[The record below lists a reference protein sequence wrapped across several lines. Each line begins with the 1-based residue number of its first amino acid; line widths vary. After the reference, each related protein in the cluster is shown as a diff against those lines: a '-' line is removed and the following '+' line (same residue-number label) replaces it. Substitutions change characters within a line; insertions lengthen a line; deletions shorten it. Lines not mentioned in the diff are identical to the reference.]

1 MAPLKRT
8 PSSVN
13 APETQCLWQS
23 QTQVYYFD
31 AFVRHTRLIYVR
43 RLQPWIDF
51 VTLYLGVMPALSRF
65 PSLDPF
71 LSIWPHIVPANL
83 LSATAGGTL
92 VLVYHMMHLPGGAQ
106 YVFDFRLCLKPT
118 ASSFPPPQ
126 PSTRMC
132 GRLNAVSQNVG
143 KMLWSALSCLFGV
156 FVVEYERHFVRGH
169 WNGFQKLQL
178 FIEMWKYRNKSVFNM
193 LCLEISAKWKRI
205 MLFTVVYRQSLK
217 MLFDIYHE
225 TVLWVN

>member
-23 QTQVYYFD
+23 QTQVYYSD
-31 AFVRHTRLIYVR
+31 AFVRHTQDLFMCVDCSHE
-43 RLQPWIDF
+43 L
-51 VTLYLGVMPALSRF
+51 TLWHYTWALCQLF

-118 ASSFPPPQ
+118 ASSSPPPQ
-126 PSTRMC
+126 PFTRMC

-178 FIEMWKYRNKSVFNM
+178 FIE
-193 LCLEISAKWKRI
+193 I
-205 MLFTVVYRQSLK
+205 
-217 MLFDIYHE
+217 
-225 TVLWVN
+225 

>member
-1 MAPLKRT
+1 MVPLKRT

-13 APETQCLWQS
+13 APEPQCLRQS
-23 QTQVYYFD
+23 QTQVYYSD

-51 VTLYLGVMPALSRF
+51 VTLYLGVMPAIVAPL
-65 PSLDPF
+65 SLDPF

-118 ASSFPPPQ
+118 ASSSSPPQ
-126 PSTRMC
+126 PSTQCVVDLMQWVKT
-132 GRLNAVSQNVG
+132 LG
-143 KMLWSALSCLFGV
+143 KCFEVHFPACSAYS
-156 FVVEYERHFVRGH
+156 
-169 WNGFQKLQL
+169 
-178 FIEMWKYRNKSVFNM
+178 
-193 LCLEISAKWKRI
+193 
-205 MLFTVVYRQSLK
+205 
-217 MLFDIYHE
+217 
-225 TVLWVN
+225 

>member
-1 MAPLKRT
+1 MPVAVSD
-8 PSSVN
+8 PSLL
-13 APETQCLWQS
+13 LWRVC
-23 QTQVYYFD
+23 QT
-31 AFVRHTRLIYVR
+31 HKT
-43 RLQPWIDF
+43 
-51 VTLYLGVMPALSRF
+51 YLCVSTAAMNWLCDTILGRYASYGSPSLSRF

-118 ASSFPPPQ
+118 ASSSPPPQ
-126 PSTRMC
+126 PFTRMC

-178 FIEMWKYRNKSVFNM
+178 FIEM
-193 LCLEISAKWKRI
+193 
-205 MLFTVVYRQSLK
+205 
-217 MLFDIYHE
+217 
-225 TVLWVN
+225 